1 MQSAFSILTCN
12 FIVTILL
19 TAVLCTIQV
28 ILHDRVHC
36 MFTHFPVIA
45 FNEKAAEAGK
55 EAEQDRIMSQLKG
68 GLYSP
73 VH

>member
-12 FIVTILL
+12 FIVIILL
-19 TAVLCTIQV
+19 TAVLCTNQV
-28 ILHDRVHC
+28 ILRDRVHC

-45 FNEKAAEAGK
+45 FNEKPAEGGK

-68 GLYSP
+68 GL
-73 VH
+73 